1 MYIINNCKI
10 KYKTKQL
17 CQLTDPSLFLSPNFF
32 CAKMAR
38 ITFLMSL
45 LMAYHAL
52 MPIMK
57 LYTFKDTKSALVVT
71 LNSVSLQPQCGSA
84 VSILFLF
91 PQMSLSHALALFPVV
106 SLIVLFSHCSS
117 LLGPVINALTRMG
130 GSFSCWLG

>member
-1 MYIINNCKI
+1 M
-10 KYKTKQL
+10 TTQR

-32 CAKMAR
+32 CAMMAR

-45 LMAYHAL
+45 LMTYHAL
-52 MPIMK
+52 MPIMELETK
-57 LYTFKDTKSALVVT
+57 CQSHLRDKISFGSDIKQCKSAASVWIRCFNSL
-71 LNSVSLQPQCGSA
+71 SVSTD
-84 VSILFLF
+84 VILSSSDSF
-91 PQMSLSHALALFPVV
+91 SVV